1 MSWLE
6 DSEERV
12 LLLADWREAKPV
24 MEELGKRE
32 GGHDVLMCVAAQSD
46 KMFRRAVD
54 WATKQRPDTDIMVS
68 SSFSR
73 QNLLDLFERHLETSA
88 QLPPPEVPVTSLAVS
103 GAEHPLCEPGK
114 LLPFADSG
122 GVHSR
127 FEPGLQQL

>member
-6 DSEERV
+6 DSEDRV

-88 QLPPPEVPVTSLAVS
+88 QPPPPAVPAPSFSRRVGVSQLAQDIPEGVSSASL
-103 GAEHPLCEPGK
+103 E
-114 LLPFADSG
+114 
-122 GVHSR
+122 
-127 FEPGLQQL
+127 